1 MKYNLFVVP
10 FFSPNSLLTCCVHVE
25 ILLMNSEVANI
36 FLHMNKKCMVSQ
48 NTGFWYTKKMKYFDF
63 AISPVKF
70 NQSLAINAWQQVGTT
85 LARSIMPCTT
95 LSPSQ
100 SPIEPPTWT
109 KSSTTMPV
117 LSLHLLQPAFP
128 YIWEQSAECGLDK
141 VGRGHLLQWWNSFCR
156 WLWWSPASWDWKTA
170 WPWSDP
176 CLILW
181 HLK

>member
-70 NQSLAINAWQQVGTT
+70 NQSLAINA
-85 LARSIMPCTT
+85 
-95 LSPSQ
+95 
-100 SPIEPPTWT
+100 
-109 KSSTTMPV
+109 
-117 LSLHLLQPAFP
+117 
-128 YIWEQSAECGLDK
+128 
-141 VGRGHLLQWWNSFCR
+141 
-156 WLWWSPASWDWKTA
+156 
-170 WPWSDP
+170 
-176 CLILW
+176 
-181 HLK
+181 